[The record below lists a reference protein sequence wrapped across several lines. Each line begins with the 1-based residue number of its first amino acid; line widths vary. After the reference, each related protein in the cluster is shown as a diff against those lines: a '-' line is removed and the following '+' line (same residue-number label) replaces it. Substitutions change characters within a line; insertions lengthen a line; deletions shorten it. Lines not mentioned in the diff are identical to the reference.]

1 MASLSPS
8 IHHYSS
14 CNLKSVFLGE
24 RGGIRTCDVTVS
36 RIGFFRKPVEC
47 KESRI
52 GKRPIEVPDNV
63 TVALNGQDLKV
74 KGPLGELSRT
84 YPREVK
90 LEREESG
97 HLKVS
102 KAMDTRRANQMHG
115 LFRTLT
121 DNMVVGVSKGFEK
134 RLQLVGVGYR
144 AMLEGRDLVLN
155 LGFSHPVRMAIPEG
169 LQVKVEDNTRI
180 AVSGYDK
187 CSIGEFAAA
196 IRKWRPPEPYKG
208 KGVKYADEVVRRK
221 EGKAGK
227 KK

>member
-1 MASLSPS
+1 M
-8 IHHYSS
+8 
-14 CNLKSVFLGE
+14 KSVFLGE

-52 GKRPIEVPDNV
+52 GKRSIEVPDNV
-63 TVALNGQDLKV
+63 TIALNGQDLKV

-115 LFRTLT
+115 LFR
-121 DNMVVGVSKGFEK
+121 
-134 RLQLVGVGYR
+134 
-144 AMLEGRDLVLN
+144 
-155 LGFSHPVRMAIPEG
+155 
-169 LQVKVEDNTRI
+169 
-180 AVSGYDK
+180 
-187 CSIGEFAAA
+187 
-196 IRKWRPPEPYKG
+196 
-208 KGVKYADEVVRRK
+208 
-221 EGKAGK
+221 
-227 KK
+227 